1 MAVYSYK
8 GLNQQGKEVN
18 ATVSSETEAIAKQKI
33 RALGIMLIEL
43 KEKKAQTQSKS
54 SFNFFSKKVPINQ
67 LSLMTRQFATL
78 VKARI
83 QVVEA
88 LSALASQIDHEY
100 LRVVLSDVKTKVN
113 EGSSLAKAMAQHPI
127 VFNNIYCNM
136 VEAGEASGTLDVVLV
151 RLSEFSESQ
160 VKLGNKVKSAMT
172 YPIIMATVGTLL
184 ISLIFLKVI
193 PQIAKIFVSSKKKLP
208 FLTEV
213 VLGISDFMVHYWWFV
228 FLAVGGL
235 IILTK
240 RYVNSPSGE
249 RRYHKLILALP
260 VIGTL
265 SRMVNVSRF
274 CSTLGTLLAAGVPIL
289 AAMNIVKNLISNVW
303 IRDAIEKSRDAISEG
318 LSMTGPL
325 IECGLFPSLVT
336 HMIKLGESSGELEN
350 MLNIISNNYQEQV
363 ETQIG
368 SLTSIIEP
376 IMIIFMA
383 LIVGVIVFSVIMPMM
398 ELNKLK

>member
-1 MAVYSYK
+1 MAVYNYK
-8 GLNQQGKEVN
+8 GLTKQGKEIS
-18 ATVSSETEAIAKQKI
+18 ASITSETELLAKQKI
-33 RALGIMLIEL
+33 KAMGILLIEL
-43 KEKKAQTQSKS
+43 KEKKAASSSKS
-54 SFNFFSKKVPINQ
+54 SSGFFSKKVPINQ

-83 QVVEA
+83 QVVES
-88 LSALASQIDHEY
+88 LSALAGQIDHEY
-100 LRVVLSDVKTKVN
+100 LRVVLSDVKTRVN
-113 EGSSLAKAMAQHPI
+113 EGSSLAKAMSHHPA

-136 VEAGEASGTLDVVLV
+136 VEAGEASGTLDVVLI
-151 RLSEFSESQ
+151 RLSEFTESQ

-172 YPIIMATVGTLL
+172 YPVIMATVGTLL

-208 FLTEV
+208 LLTEI
-213 VLGISDFMVHYWWFV
+213 VLGISDFMVDYWWFV
-228 FLAVGGL
+228 LIAVFGL
-235 IILTK
+235 IVLTNK
-240 RYVNSPSGE
+240 YINSTNGQ
-249 RRYHKLILALP
+249 RKYHKLILALP
-260 VIGTL
+260 FVGTL

-289 AAMNIVKNLISNVW
+289 AALNIVKNLISNVW
-303 IRDAIEKSRDAISEG
+303 MRDAVEKARDSVSEG

-325 IECGLFPSLVT
+325 IESGLYPSLVT

-350 MLNIISNNYQEQV
+350 MLNIIANNYQEQV
-363 ETQIG
+363 ETQISG
-368 SLTSIIEP
+368 ITSIIEP